1 MFKGIGKVETE
12 CEIHLKDNATPTVH
26 PARKVPLAM
35 KEKLK
40 NELDRL
46 ESLDIIEK
54 VSEPTDWV
62 NAMVMVEKKDGTVR
76 LCIDPVDLNK
86 AIKRPHYPIPTF
98 EDAVAEI
105 DGAVIFSKLD
115 ARSGYWILPLS
126 TQSSYLTTFSTIF
139 GRYRWKRYPFGLVS
153 AQDEFQRKMEEAFEG
168 LKGIRILVDD
178 ILVYGK
184 SRKEHDERLTAVL
197 NRAKETGIRFNKD
210 KCEFAKDQVKYF
222 GHIISKEGIKPD
234 PEKIKAI
241 RDMPNLKSKQELQT
255 LLGMLNFSIE
265 IHT

>member
-1 MFKGIGKVETE
+1 MISF
-12 CEIHLKDNATPTVH
+12 A
-26 PARKVPLAM
+26 
-35 KEKLK
+35 
-40 NELDRL
+40 
-46 ESLDIIEK
+46 K
-54 VSEPTDWV
+54 VSKSTDWV

-86 AIKRPHYPIPTF
+86 AIKRPHYPITTF

-126 TQSSYLTTFSTIF
+126 TRSSYLTTFSTIF

-153 AQDEFQRKMEEAFEG
+153 VPDEFQRKMEEAFEG

-241 RDMPNLKSKQELQT
+241 RDMPNPKSKEELQM
-255 LLGMLNFSIE
+255 LLRKSNFLSKYIPDLSSRNKPLRDLTKATEFKWEAVHKSLMEEIKRSISDSLSFFE
-265 IHT
+265 HD